1 MEILNIY
8 FQKVM
13 LIVICIALN
22 IDKYKSEQIFP
33 TIKDIRNT
41 LGTKQDL
48 NRVNLGISE
57 KYPNTRAMYYVDL
70 NNDK

>member
-1 MEILNIY
+1 MEILNIS
-8 FQKVM
+8 FRKVM
-13 LIVICIALN
+13 LIVICVALI

-33 TIKDIRNT
+33 TIKDLRNT

-48 NRVNLGISE
+48 IRVDLGISE